1 MQRQQLHIVSHYHSH
16 TLFLLLNISILY
28 TINIENPC
36 RNYEENVKIEKV
48 LIIVVSRE
56 TIAYI
61 YKKRAGTLLY

>member
-1 MQRQQLHIVSHYHSH
+1 
-16 TLFLLLNISILY
+16 LNISILY